1 MKHFIFRNTTIEPLF
16 KSKDVEFSGYDDI
29 SSINTEADIFFWFY
43 LLPYQHDS
51 EVLASQIEFFYQ
63 NIEMVYNRIPETK
76 FFCVFTLVNPFGSPI
91 KTGDFSVR
99 NAINDFNQ
107 KIVKF
112 SETRGNVKIV
122 DIADFILNNRS
133 IELIDWKYYFISK
146 MLINPRLA
154 KSFSLWFQSQIDAIM
169 SKRKKCLVLDL
180 DNTLWGG
187 ILGEDGISG
196 IKIGG
201 DYPGNCFAEF
211 HKSIIEL
218 KNSGIIL
225 TVCSK
230 NNEADV
236 LEAWDKNPNIIIQKS
251 DISSYRI
258 NWNNKAQNI
267 REIAEEL
274 NIGLDS
280 MVFID
285 DNPTEREL
293 VRQVLPGVTT
303 PDFPAHPYDFP
314 NFIGKVVSEYFQTYN
329 VTEEDLNK
337 TKQYK
342 SNSERVDFKKS
353 FDNFDQYLKSLKIK
367 ILIEKASKFS
377 IPRIAQMT
385 QKTNQFNLTTYR
397 YSEGDIREFVNNNN
411 HWVYSMA
418 VEDKFGDNGITGLTI
433 IEIDK
438 KNNTAQ
444 IDALLLSCRIL
455 GKSIEVAFVCYI
467 LNKLKESGIKEVY
480 AKYLATAKNS
490 QVKDFY
496 EKIGLTCTNEKKTDS
511 HEKEYSIVL
520 EDFPYKKNDIYNI
533 TEE

>member
-1 MKHFIFRNTTIEPLF
+1 MKHYIFRNTTLEPLF
-16 KSKDVEFSGYDDI
+16 KSQDAEFSGYDDI
-29 SSINTEADIFFWFY
+29 SDINTDADIFSWFY
-43 LLPYQHDS
+43 LLPYQHDMD
-51 EVLASQIEFFYQ
+51 VLVKQIEFYYQ

-76 FFCVFTLVNPFGSPI
+76 FFCIFTLHNPFGAPI
-91 KTGDFSVR
+91 KTGDFSLR
-99 NAINDFNQ
+99 NTIQNFNQ
-107 KIVKF
+107 NIIKF
-112 SETRGNVKIV
+112 SDSRSNVKVIDISDFVSNNKTV
-122 DIADFILNNRS
+122 DF
-133 IELIDWKYYFISK
+133 IDWKYYFISQ
-146 MLINPRLA
+146 MMINPRLA
-154 KSFSLWFQSQIDAIM
+154 KNFKGWFESQINAII

-187 ILGEDGISG
+187 ILGEDGITG

-225 TVCSK
+225 TICSK
-230 NNEADV
+230 NNKSDV

-280 MVFID
+280 MVLID

-293 VRQVLPGVTT
+293 VKQVLPEVTT
-303 PDFPAHPYDFP
+303 PDFPAHPYEFP
-314 NFIGKVVSEYFQTYN
+314 NFIEKLVRDYFQTYN

-342 SNSERVDFKKS
+342 SNSERSAFKKS
-353 FDNFDQYLKSLKIK
+353 FDDFDQYLRSLEID
-367 ILIEKASKFS
+367 ILIQAASEFS
-377 IPRIAQMT
+377 ISRIAQMT

-397 YSEGDIREFVNNNN
+397 YSEGDIKKFVQDGY
-411 HWVYSMA
+411 WVFTMA
-418 VEDKFGDNGITGLTI
+418 VKDKFGDNGITGLII
-433 IEIDK
+433 IELDESNKTANIDS
-438 KNNTAQ
+438 
-444 IDALLLSCRIL
+444 LLLSCRIL
-455 GKSIEVAFVCYI
+455 GKSIEVAFVSYI
-467 LNKLKESGIKEVY
+467 LNKLKAHGIKEVN

-496 EKIGLTCTNEKKTDS
+496 EKIGLHHASEVKTDS
-511 HEKEYSIVL
+511 SEKKYSLQL
-520 EDFPYKKNDIYNI
+520 EDFGYKEDDIYNI
-533 TEE
+533 KEE

>member
-16 KSKDVEFSGYDDI
+16 KSKDIEFSGYDDI
-29 SSINTEADIFFWFY
+29 SSINTDADIFSWFY
-43 LLPYQHDS
+43 LLPYQHES
-51 EVLASQIEFFYQ
+51 EVLVSQIEFFYM
-63 NIEMVYNRIPETK
+63 NIEMVYKRIPETK

-91 KTGDFSVR
+91 KTGDFSVQ

-112 SETRGNVKIV
+112 SESRVNFKII
-122 DIADFILNNRS
+122 DIADFYFNNRS

-293 VRQVLPGVTT
+293 VSQVLPEVTT

-314 NFIGKVVSEYFQTYN
+314 NFIGKLVSDYFQTYD
-329 VTEEDLNK
+329 VTEEDINK

-342 SNSERVDFKKS
+342 SNSNRAAFKKS
-353 FDNFDQYLKSLKIK
+353 FDDFDQYLKSLKIK
-367 ILIEKASKFS
+367 IIIEKASKFS

-397 YSEGDIREFVNNNN
+397 YTEGDIREFVNND
-411 HWVYSMA
+411 HWVYTMA

-444 IDALLLSCRIL
+444 IDSLLLSCRIL
-455 GKSIEVAFVCYI
+455 GKSIEEAFICYI
-467 LNKLKESGIKEVY
+467 LNKLKESGVKEVF
-480 AKYLATAKNS
+480 AKYLVTAKNS

-496 EKIGLTCTNEKKTDS
+496 EKIGLICTNENKTGS

-520 EDFPYKKNDIYNI
+520 DDFPYEENDIYKI
-533 TEE
+533 KEE